1 MKKIIIASF
10 FLGAAFSN
18 AQTTESSEMTE
29 TPTFKRWAIDVGAG
43 VHKPTRPYAT
53 GFTNTPD
60 LWQADLGV
68 RYMITR
74 SFGIGLEAGYNSIS
88 SDEKSSVA
96 FDNKLYRVGLEGIV
110 NLGNFVGLKDAT
122 SRFGILGHGG
132 IGVGFFDVNDPVD
145 VGSIDHMLN
154 FTVGIMPQYRVSN
167 NVAIFTDL
175 SLIGTTRNHYTWDG
189 FVQADDIRGFEGLII
204 NASVGL
210 TFYLGKGDVPADFA
224 IDPMAAKVDE
234 LSKAFAKMESDIADD
249 DQDGVPNYLDR
260 DNTTE
265 SGVAVD
271 NKGRAIDVNKNGIPD
286 EMESALDS
294 RYSNNSKGNG
304 ANGADGNSQQ
314 IVKTLINGGYVN
326 VYFQFDSTKPA
337 TYSLSAINTI
347 VKYMKENPSASATL
361 TGYADELGAPGY
373 NKSLSE
379 RRAKMVHDVL
389 VASGISAS
397 RLSHNGDGEDSSVD
411 KNSEQARQLVRR
423 VTFKVN

>member
-1 MKKIIIASF
+1 MKKIIIASL

-18 AQTTESSEMTE
+18 AQTTESTEMSE
-29 TPTFKRWAIDVGAG
+29 TPSFKRWAIDVGAG
-43 VHKPTRPYAT
+43 VQKPTRPFT
-53 GFTNTPD
+53 QGFTNTPSFY
-60 LWQADLGV
+60 QADLGV

-74 SFGIGLEAGYNSIS
+74 SFGIGVEGGFNNIK
-88 SDEKSSVA
+88 SDDDSSVE

-110 NLGNFVGLKDAT
+110 NLGNFVGLKEAT
-122 SRFGILGHGG
+122 NRFGIIAHGG
-132 IGVGFFDVNDPVD
+132 MGVGFFDVQDPVNID
-145 VGSIDHMLN
+145 GVDHMLN
-154 FTVGIMPQYRVSN
+154 FTAGITPQVRLTD
-167 NVAIFTDL
+167 NVAIFGDL
-175 SLIGTTRNHYTWDG
+175 TIIGTTRNNYGWDG
-189 FVQADDIRGFEGLII
+189 GVLPSDVRGFEGMLV

-224 IDPMAAKVDE
+224 IDPTAAKIDE

-271 NKGRAIDVNKNGIPD
+271 NKGRAIDLNKNGIPD

-294 RYSNNSKGNG
+294 RYSNKGNG
-304 ANGADGNSQQ
+304 ANGSDGNTQQ

-389 VASGISAS
+389 VASGVSAS
-397 RLSHNGDGEDSSVD
+397 RLTHTGGGEDASVNKD
-411 KNSEQARQLVRR
+411 SDDARQLVRR
-423 VTFKVN
+423 VTFKV